1 MSEQLQAVAGGPGTP
16 GHPEL
21 EELAALIDG
30 HCGDADAARIR
41 THLASC
47 EECYEVFSETLH
59 LQEDLRE
66 EDPVWLDPLPSEN
79 VREGTPPAGGVVVEL
94 ERRRKTWPMWAAG
107 SLAALVVLGVGI
119 GLWIPMASSPV
130 SDVAQLTAQLTPP
143 LAGQAAGLGLDLQ
156 KSAWNEVK
164 RGGGNGKTTP
174 PEELA
179 VQAGVAALNLQLA
192 LASND
197 SAAADNAAA
206 QMCSVLGISR
216 EGNQPNGKLVSS
228 QLNFADPAI
237 VDFYGKLRGRL
248 RNPKS
253 LAGEAAK
260 QANAL
265 RTALA
270 GTEDYF
276 DLGKWAEAGRF
287 ATIARKPA
295 FFAEKT
301 AGSLLG
307 KLQKEAEKDKDAAE
321 IPAEVV
327 QALKTVD
334 ALSKARPSDQD
345 YRNLRSALETIL
357 GHYYPQGRPYEL

>member
-1 MSEQLQAVAGGPGTP
+1 MSEQQLQALAGGPGAP

-30 HCGDADAARIR
+30 QCANADAVRIR
-41 THLASC
+41 AHLASC

-66 EDPVWLDPLPSEN
+66 EE
-79 VREGTPPAGGVVVEL
+79 GGVVVAL
-94 ERRRKTWPMWAAG
+94 ESRRKTWPLWAAG
-107 SLAALVVLGVGI
+107 SLAAVVVLGVGI
-119 GLWIPMASSPV
+119 GPWMQRAGSPV
-130 SDVAQLTAQLTPP
+130 SDVADVAQLTAQLTPT
-143 LAGQAAGLGLDLQ
+143 LAGQAAGLDLE
-156 KSAWNEVK
+156 KSSWNEVK
-164 RGGGNGKTTP
+164 RGGGDGKTTP

-216 EGNQPNGKLVSS
+216 EDNQPKGKLVSS
-228 QLNFADPAI
+228 QLNFADPAV
-237 VDFYGKLRGRL
+237 VDFYANLRGKLQNGV
-248 RNPKS
+248 PKS

-260 QANAL
+260 QAKAL
-265 RTALA
+265 
-270 GTEDYF
+270 GTVLEENYF
-276 DLGKWAEAGRF
+276 DLGKWAETGRF
-287 ATIARKPA
+287 AAIARKPA
-295 FFAEKT
+295 FFARKT
-301 AGSLLG
+301 AGYLLG
-307 KLQKEAEKDKDAAE
+307 KLEKEAEKDKDAAE

-334 ALSKARPSDQD
+334 ALSKATPSDQD